1 MERPRFWLLAPGF
14 LLNMNIKPKILVV
27 DDDRSICKLMGSI
40 LQMESYPFRVAT
52 SGEQARRAMDEERF
66 DILVSDIYL
75 GDDSGLHL
83 LERMKEA
90 NADSE
95 VVIMTAHGSMETA
108 VNAVHNGAFDYI
120 SKPFVVD
127 EMLGVLHRIE
137 EKFRLVQGTSIG
149 AELAETLPNTEIIG
163 TSPKMVDVYKK
174 VAKIARIDAP
184 VLIVGESGSGKE
196 LVARALQANSA
207 RASAPFVVI
216 NCGALTETLLES
228 ELFGHERGSFTGATG
243 PRKGLLESAAG
254 GTVFLDE
261 ISETSLGFQV
271 KLLRVIQEREIRRV
285 GSNDTSQVD
294 IRLIAATNRDLRE
307 MVRNNRFRED
317 LFHRLN
323 VFTIAVP
330 ALRDRPEDV
339 PLLASYFL
347 KVFTAKT
354 GKVVRLAS
362 DAVAAM
368 KKYSWPGNV
377 RELKNVLERA
387 VTFND
392 TGVVQADELEFGEGD
407 GASSEPSGA
416 PQAGRP
422 LPAGEVKSSLDDMEK
437 EHIIRILR
445 ETKGNKKKAAE
456 ILGIERRTL
465 YNKAKRLGIDFGSL

>member
-1 MERPRFWLLAPGF
+1 MSSS
-14 LLNMNIKPKILVV
+14 KPKILVV

-40 LQMESYPFRVAT
+40 LQMEAYPFRVAT
-52 SGEQARRAMDEERF
+52 SGEQARQAIDQERF

-83 LERMKEA
+83 LERMKAVNSEA
-90 NADSE
+90 E

-127 EMLGVLHRIE
+127 EMLDILHRIE
-137 EKFRLVQGTSIG
+137 EKFRIVQGTTIG
-149 AELAETLPNTEIIG
+149 SELAETLPNTEIIG

-174 VAKIARIDAP
+174 VARVARIEAP

-196 LVARALQANSA
+196 LVARALQTNSA
-207 RASAPFVVI
+207 RASEPFVVI

-228 ELFGHERGSFTGATG
+228 ELFGHEKGSFTGATG

-271 KLLRVIQEREIRRV
+271 KLLRVIQEQEIRRV
-285 GSNDTSQVD
+285 GSNEIIQVN
-294 IRLIAATNRDLRE
+294 IRLLAATNRDLRE
-307 MVRNNRFRED
+307 MVRNSRFRED

-323 VFTIAVP
+323 VFTIALP
-330 ALRDRPEDV
+330 PLRDRVEDI

-347 KVFTAKT
+347 KVFEAKN
-354 GKVVRLAS
+354 GRAVRLSA
-362 DAVAAM
+362 DAVEAM
-368 KKYSWPGNV
+368 KRYPWPGNV

-387 VTFND
+387 IAFND
-392 TGVVQADELEFGEGD
+392 TGVIQADELEFGEDPSEVRPSSPSETRRPAVSRGRGQ
-407 GASSEPSGA
+407 GA
-416 PQAGRP
+416 
-422 LPAGEVKSSLDDMEK
+422 
-437 EHIIRILR
+437 
-445 ETKGNKKKAAE
+445 
-456 ILGIERRTL
+456 
-465 YNKAKRLGIDFGSL
+465 

>member
-1 MERPRFWLLAPGF
+1 MSTS
-14 LLNMNIKPKILVV
+14 KPKILVV

-40 LQMESYPFRVAT
+40 LQMESYPFRVAM

-83 LERMKEA
+83 LEQMKAA
-90 NADSE
+90 NAEAE

-127 EMLGVLHRIE
+127 EMLGILHRIE

-149 AELAETLPNTEIIG
+149 SELAETLPNTEIIG
-163 TSPKMVDVYKK
+163 TSPQMVSIYKK
-174 VAKIARIDAP
+174 VARISRIEAP

-196 LVARALQANSA
+196 LVARALQSNSA
-207 RASAPFVVI
+207 RAAAPFVVI

-228 ELFGHERGSFTGATG
+228 ELFGHEKGSFTGATG
-243 PRKGLLESAAG
+243 PRRGLLESASG

-261 ISETSLGFQV
+261 ISETSMGFQV
-271 KLLRVIQEREIRRV
+271 KLLRVIQEGEIRRV
-285 GSNDTSQVD
+285 GSNETSQVN

-323 VFTIAVP
+323 VFTIALP
-330 ALRDRPEDV
+330 PLRDRTEDI

-347 KVFTAKT
+347 KTFTAKS
-354 GKVVRLAS
+354 GKAVRLAS
-362 DAVAAM
+362 DAVEAM
-368 KKYSWPGNV
+368 KKYAWPGNV

-392 TGVVQADELEFGEGD
+392 TGVVQADELEFGEGND
-407 GASSEPSGA
+407 QTEPSPAA
-416 PQAGRP
+416 PEARRP
-422 LPAGEVKSSLDDMEK
+422 LPAGEGKAATSLDDMEK
-437 EHIIRILR
+437 EHIIRILK